1 MSTDIN
7 IVKNILGLESNLDSN
22 FTYDKELINFKIESL
37 SGVKIYN
44 KNNLCDEIEE
54 LVNKDLT
61 NISKCIVKNMLTE
74 ITFETMFR
82 KNLDFS
88 IAFNKDDVL
97 VLYKNKIIQIEDL
110 AYIHKDILETKKEYL
125 PPITELYIDCIIT
138 IIDKLIKKDLSV
150 CFHCTH
156 FPTMWW
162 KLFELKCIKHNS
174 KAPYVLSKY
183 DFLQDIISGANYKK
197 VVIPILEEKTDM
209 MEVVSDDDIS
219 DILKQID
226 AYENKE
232 EDDIKYDNNNE
243 CGNDDVH
250 RMEVMSYLNDNE
262 VMFFLNKTETID
274 KFSKELTHTNI
285 ASNISTL
292 LKLVSETDNKIIK
305 FYFVNII
312 FKQII
317 KHDNILEHTS
327 FANVVNKKVDELSQ
341 DLYIIQSTGL
351 TLGNDIT
358 NTLTAIKKL
367 AMKKVPKS

>member
-7 IVKNILGLESNLDSN
+7 IVKNILGLESNLESN
-22 FTYDKELINFKIESL
+22 FKYDKELINKIELL

-54 LVNKDLT
+54 LENKDLT

-97 VLYKNKIIQIEDL
+97 VLYKNKIIQMEEL
-110 AYIHKDILETKKEYL
+110 AYIQKDIIDTKKEYL
-125 PPITELYIDCIIT
+125 PPISELYIDCIIT

-162 KLFELKCIKHNS
+162 KLFELKCIKYNS
-174 KAPYVLSKY
+174 KAPYVLAKY
-183 DFLQDIISGANYKK
+183 DFLQDIISGTNYKK
-197 VVIPILEEKTDM
+197 VVIPILEKTDM

-232 EDDIKYDNNNE
+232 DDDIKYDTNNE
-243 CGNDDVH
+243 CGNDDIH

-274 KFSKELTHTNI
+274 KFSKELTKENI
-285 ASNISTL
+285 CSNISTL

-305 FYFVNII
+305 FYFVNCFIT
-312 FKQII
+312 
-317 KHDNILEHTS
+317 NILI
-327 FANVVNKKVDELSQ
+327 NN
-341 DLYIIQSTGL
+341 
-351 TLGNDIT
+351 
-358 NTLTAIKKL
+358 
-367 AMKKVPKS
+367 